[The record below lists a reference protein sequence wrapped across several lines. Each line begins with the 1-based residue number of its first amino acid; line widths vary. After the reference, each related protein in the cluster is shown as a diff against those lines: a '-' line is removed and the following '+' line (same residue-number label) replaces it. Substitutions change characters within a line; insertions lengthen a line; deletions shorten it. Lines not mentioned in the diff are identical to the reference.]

1 MAKVSFVVAVYNV
14 APYIE
19 RCVRSLYEQTLDD
32 IEIVLVDDCSP
43 DNSIEIAKTVL
54 EEYPERRNQVKVLRF
69 EHNTGLIEVRKRGL
83 ELSEGE
89 YVINVDGDDYTE
101 PLMAEIMYGKAKE
114 CDADMVV
121 CNFYRDENGKSYFL
135 RAVPDEEVNGGG
147 NIKDDIINKR
157 LTPCVWCKMMKRSLL
172 SSNEMVWPVRG
183 FYEDVVISTVAT
195 YYSKKIAW
203 VEDPLYHYCYREKSF
218 CGTET
223 PEHRMKNQNDL
234 KQNLEVVV
242 RFLLSKGVYDKYRE
256 GIYNHMFYA
265 KKQVL
270 PFVSERKYRNLWFNT
285 YPELNKIL
293 LFGDDVYKSSYREK
307 VWMLA
312 MTLGLYPRFKRLL
325 ESKYLLPN
333 RRWRA

>member
-1 MAKVSFVVAVYNV
+1 M
-14 APYIE
+14 
-19 RCVRSLYEQTLDD
+19 
-32 IEIVLVDDCSP
+32 
-43 DNSIEIAKTVL
+43 
-54 EEYPERRNQVKVLRF
+54 LRF

-83 ELSEGE
+83 ELAEGE

-101 PLMAEIMYGKAKE
+101 PLMAERMYSKAKE

-183 FYEDVVISTVAT
+183 FYEDVVISTVAA
-195 YYSKKIAW
+195 YHSKKIAW
-203 VEDPLYHYCYREKSF
+203 VEDPLYHYCYRETSY
-218 CGTET
+218 CSTET

-234 KQNLEVVV
+234 MQNLEVVV

-270 PFVSERKYRNLWFNT
+270 PFVSERKYRKLWFNT

-293 LFGDDVYKSSYREK
+293 FFGDDVYKSSYREK

-325 ESKYLLPN
+325 ESKYLLPD